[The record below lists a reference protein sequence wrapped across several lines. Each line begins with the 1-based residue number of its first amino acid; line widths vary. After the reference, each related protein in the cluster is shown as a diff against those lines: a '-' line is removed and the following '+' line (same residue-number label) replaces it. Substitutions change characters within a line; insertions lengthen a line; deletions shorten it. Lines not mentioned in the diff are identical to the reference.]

1 MIAHVGKL
9 LLALVL
15 VSVLH
20 AHYNLGMLDWSRQ
33 PAGEDDSP
41 DRKSLRV
48 GHLPVTCH
56 LTCPVTSWVSRH
68 SDEHSEFVSWRYT
81 SWPAMTEDIDAGN
94 LDAAFIL
101 APLAMVMQ
109 RQGTPVKIVHL
120 GHRDGTAIVVRKD
133 SPFHTFEDLQGM
145 RIAIPHRYSNQRIL
159 IEKLKDEAG
168 FTNADI
174 TLIDYPPPEMPAGL
188 KSGQFEAYIVGEPFA
203 AKAEFDGF
211 GRVLA
216 FTKDIW
222 PNFISCVLVVTE
234 RLIQRDPELVEELV
248 QGISASGKW
257 IDQGDER
264 LMAGLSEDS
273 ETGTD
278 QTSDESTRR
287 ASVPEGFGRTPRM
300 QAAIIASRQE
310 YYNQD
315 PELLKFVLTRPMDR
329 VSYSDLD
336 LARND
341 FTEIQDYA
349 ERLVFF
355 SFRPVTSDDPFGFD
369 DYCDPSFEQS
379 GQWELPLGP
388 IKQARAETPLDER
401 DQEDRG

>member
-1 MIAHVGKL
+1 MSSVGKL
-9 LLALVL
+9 ALSCLCLLGTVTI
-15 VSVLH
+15 LH
-20 AHYNLGMLDWSRQ
+20 AHFNLGMFDRPQHIGGDESG
-33 PAGEDDSP
+33 AV
-41 DRKSLRV
+41 RKSLRV

-56 LTCPVTSWVSRH
+56 LTCPVTSWVSKH
-68 SDEHSEFVSWRYT
+68 SQQHSEFVSWRYT

-120 GHRDGTAIVVRKD
+120 GHRDGTAIVVNKD
-133 SPFHTFEDLQGM
+133 SPYKTFADLRGK

-159 IEKLKDEAG
+159 IEKLKDEFG
-168 FTNADI
+168 LTNAEI

-203 AKAEFDGF
+203 AKAEMDGF
-211 GRVLA
+211 GRVLY

-234 RLIQRDPELVEELV
+234 RLIERDPELVTELV

-257 IDQGDER
+257 IDQGDDR
-264 LMAGLSEDS
+264 LMAGLAVE
-273 ETGTD
+273 GTPSAD
-278 QTSDESTRR
+278 GD
-287 ASVPEGFGRTPRM
+287 AIPEQFGRSPRM
-300 QAAIIASRQE
+300 QAAWIAARQE

-315 PELLKFVLTRPMDR
+315 PELLKFVLTRPLDR
-329 VSYSDLD
+329 VSYSRLD
-336 LARND
+336 LARED
-341 FTEIQDYA
+341 FAEIQDYA
-349 ERLVFF
+349 QRLGFF
-355 SFRPVTSDDPFGFD
+355 SFRPVTADDPFGFD

-379 GQWELPLGP
+379 GMWSLPLESEEP
-388 IKQARAETPLDER
+388 Q
-401 DQEDRG
+401 